1 MTAPVYFIRHGR
13 TAGNL
18 EHRYVGVTDEPL
30 CDEGIKELQECRLRL
45 EEHFFAEGIAM
56 PGRVYVSPMLRC
68 RQSALVLFPNAK
80 QSLIHDFRE
89 MNFGEFEYKNYAE
102 LASDMRYQAYID
114 SGGNTDFPAA
124 ETQAHFRRR
133 VEEAFRQCIADNFEN
148 VEASMAD
155 GPEKPFVF
163 CMHGGTIMAIFD
175 AYSVPHRDYFEWQVS
190 NASGFYGVLEVEKNG
205 ICLKNIEK
213 LSWMA
218 KRNLS

>member
-1 MTAPVYFIRHGR
+1 MKAPVYFIRHGR
-13 TAGNL
+13 TVGNL
-18 EHRYVGVTDEPL
+18 EHRYVGATDEPL
-30 CDEGIKELQECRLRL
+30 CEQGVKELQQCRRWL
-45 EEHFFAEGIAM
+45 EKHFFAEGFAM

-68 RQSALVLFPNAK
+68 RQSALILFPTAK

-102 LASDMRYQAYID
+102 LAGDMRYQAYID

-133 VEEAFRQCIADNFEN
+133 IGEAFRQCIAHNFEN

-155 GPEKPFVF
+155 RPEEPFVF
-163 CMHGGTIMAIFD
+163 CVHGGTIMAIFD

-190 NASGFYGVLEVEKNG
+190 NASGFYGVLEFEKN
-205 ICLKNIEK
+205 CMYLKKIEK
-213 LSWMA
+213 FF
-218 KRNLS
+218 